1 MARQK
6 YGKLKILYVKDIL
19 ERETQNGRSLSM
31 RELIERLNERGIL
44 AERKSVGDDLAALRE
59 YGLPIACR
67 RSGRTC
73 RYFLKQ
79 KR

>member
-31 RELIERLNERGIL
+31 RELTNG
-44 AERKSVGDDLAALRE
+44 
-59 YGLPIACR
+59 
-67 RSGRTC
+67 
-73 RYFLKQ
+73 
-79 KR
+79 